1 MTWLERHDDEINLHR
16 FYATEISRD
25 LFGTWLLTRRWG
37 RVGRGGGQA
46 LVQSFRAARDALAA
60 EADVIGRKRRRG
72 YQMREEAR

>member
-37 RVGRGGGQA
+37 RVGRG
-46 LVQSFRAARDALAA
+46 
-60 EADVIGRKRRRG
+60 DVSLKWRPLCRG
-72 YQMREEAR
+72 LHHVP